1 MALIVDE
8 SSGREARHC
17 LALGVVV
24 PKRHAARAVTRTLVK
39 REVRTAWQRRAPA
52 LAAGTWLVRL
62 RAAFGRAT
70 YVSAASAPLRTAVRL
85 EVEQLIERCVAASS
99 ASSAS

>member
-8 SSGREARHC
+8 SAARAAQSR
-17 LALGVVV
+17 LGLGVVV

-62 RAAFGRAT
+62 RAAFDRAT
-70 YVSAASAPLRTAVRL
+70 YVSAASAALRKAVRL
-85 EVEQLIERCVAASS
+85 EVEQLVERCVAASA
-99 ASSAS
+99 ASSAP